1 MGQEVVLGGPD
12 SPTLCN
18 HGHLTFVVS
27 GPRDVVVVTLSR
39 GFAEATTSF
48 L

>member
-1 MGQEVVLGGPD
+1 MGQEVLLGGPE

-18 HGHLTFVVS
+18 HGYLTPVVS
-27 GPRDVVVVTLSR
+27 GPRDVVVVTPSC